1 MMGIILT
8 SVKKA
13 LGITEEYEH
22 FDADVLMHINTALM
36 TLTQIGVGPAS
47 GFAISD
53 KTATWNDF
61 LGDDTARLSG
71 VQTYLFLRV
80 KLVFDPPASSA
91 AVESL
96 TKLANELEWRLNAAA
111 DADSIDSV

>member
-1 MMGIILT
+1 MDSILT

-22 FDADVLMHINTALM
+22 FDADILMHINTALM
-36 TLTQIGVGPAS
+36 ALTQIGIGPAS
-47 GFAISD
+47 GFVISD
-53 KTATWNDF
+53 KTATWDDF
-61 LGDDTARLSG
+61 LGDDAARLSG

-80 KLVFDPPASSA
+80 KLVFDPPTSPS

-96 TKLANELEWRLNAAA
+96 TKQANELEWRLNVAGDRAIS
-111 DADSIDSV
+111 DL